1 MRLTNLPSTQVY
13 RSERSEVQSPGS
25 EDYLIPMPSS
35 NYSLSTERTELQ
47 SASSSLDSMDKLLGG
62 NGNQPTVRAPAP
74 PEKPTTWETSFTTTP
89 PDELP
94 IRTPLQQPYSN
105 VALNC

>member
-1 MRLTNLPSTQVY
+1 MPVPQDVHRLLFQVY

-35 NYSLSTERTELQ
+35 NYSLSTDRTELQ
-47 SASSSLDSMDKLLGG
+47 SASSSLSSMDKLLG
-62 NGNQPTVRAPAP
+62 NGAGTNSVNDKP
-74 PEKPTTWETSFTTTP
+74 PSWETSFTTTP
-89 PDELP
+89 PNELP
-94 IRTPLQQPYSN
+94 IRAPLQQPYSN